1 MIKTWRPVSPPRCNY
16 TTPPYRPTSPVT
28 EIRIWSNARCA
39 QESTSW
45 LGDKR
50 GVTAGGDPS
59 GSRRSISIQ
68 NHAYDFSKRRHT
80 LSVSSSWKMPP
91 NRQRTGVIF
100 YFFFGVGE
108 SAGEKMKPWHEPAD
122 RSLWRRRTRAF
133 YAGSGWETRRKLIV
147 HHGNTAVVLQ
157 HPAFTERCVIN
168 SITIITSCPVFP
180 PNPPPFFLS
189 HFWF

>member
-1 MIKTWRPVSPPRCNY
+1 MRAALRKVPAGSVTNAVWRQVGIPAGADGASPSK
-16 TTPPYRPTSPVT
+16 TTPMISA
-28 EIRIWSNARCA
+28 NAA
-39 QESTSW
+39 
-45 LGDKR
+45 
-50 GVTAGGDPS
+50 
-59 GSRRSISIQ
+59 
-68 NHAYDFSKRRHT
+68 T
-80 LSVSSSWKMPP
+80 LSPCRAPGRCRPIGKELVW
-91 NRQRTGVIF
+91 F
-100 YFFFGVGE
+100 FFFFGRGGE

-180 PNPPPFFLS
+180 PNPPFFLS